1 MAQYRYF
8 AGELCDRWGDEAWM
22 WPCKK
27 VYTRAAGTKP
37 DIAAEVTG
45 INDPDAAG
53 RRSPV
58 ASPCRDAMLDVIE
71 DHPEAE
77 ARFLDWLTGDVDV
90 RAAELAEAMIARV
103 AR

>member
-1 MAQYRYF
+1 M
-8 AGELCDRWGDEAWM
+8 GS
-22 WPCKK
+22 CKK

-37 DIAAEVTG
+37 AFAVELSG

-53 RRSPV
+53 WRSPR
-58 ASPCRDAMLDVIE
+58 ASPCRDALLDVVE

-90 RAAELAEAMIARV
+90 RAADPAEAVIAMV

>member
-1 MAQYRYF
+1 M
-8 AGELCDRWGDEAWM
+8 G
-22 WPCKK
+22 PCKK

-37 DIAAEVTG
+37 DIAAELSG

-53 RRSPV
+53 RRSAR
-58 ASPCRDAMLDVIE
+58 ASPCRDALLDVVE

-77 ARFLDWLTGDVDV
+77 ARFLDWRTGDVDV
-90 RAAELAEAMIARV
+90 RAAELAEAMIARA